1 MFFLGMY
8 FDMGFWNWFS
18 LGCFIKNF
26 ISTVFSQLQGL
37 KLVFVL
43 FYSKFCRYSK
53 KNEYI
58 KRICTNSI
66 IELEALAK
74 FEDKPNPESRCSD
87 DSNTESCS
95 HSDKAKSRKKRVVTL
110 PNLTSLVIQNRIV
123 VPQPPAGLYII
134 WMRVRFFIRPMF
146 TETLTG

>member
-1 MFFLGMY
+1 MLSV
-8 FDMGFWNWFS
+8 NIHS
-18 LGCFIKNF
+18 ERALILNPQPNNHN
-26 ISTVFSQLQGL
+26 SH
-37 KLVFVL
+37 
-43 FYSKFCRYSK
+43 
-53 KNEYI
+53 
-58 KRICTNSI
+58 NSI